1 MKIRTVDLFPIV
13 TPRET
18 GIANQHII
26 VKLASDEGAV
36 GYGEMSDLSH
46 FPRYLVDVPDLERG
60 LREILVG
67 RNPFDLAAI
76 EEVLLRFFPDENHMY
91 STSGMIRCGIDVA
104 LHDLLGHILGQPV
117 YNLLGGRVRDRV
129 RVCYPIFR
137 HRSLAEVEP
146 NLERVA
152 QRLAQGFDLIRLYVG
167 ANLEADELFLR
178 RLRERFERRVSV
190 KSLDF
195 SNLLAWRDAVAAV
208 RRLTPFGVMLVESP
222 CPRSDLDGLAE
233 VRRRVD
239 VPVSEHVYNLAH
251 GYLLLKKGAVDIFNI
266 APYLVG
272 GLRPALRLFAL
283 AEAAG
288 AQCLIGTTQELN
300 LGTAA
305 SAHLG
310 TAVRNLDFP
319 CDPTGPHLYLA
330 DVVREPLRYADG
342 YVHAP
347 SGPGLG
353 PIVDEEK
360 LASLSGVAAWTMG
373 SSIAGVVDRTP
384 AREQGHAEEGDEK

>member
-1 MKIRTVDLFPIV
+1 MKIRTVDLLPIV

-26 VKLASDEGAV
+26 VKITGDEGVV

-60 LREILVG
+60 LRELLVG
-67 RNPFDLAAI
+67 RDPFDLAEI
-76 EEVLLRFFPDENHMY
+76 EEVLLRFFPEENHMY
-91 STSGMIRCGIDVA
+91 STSGIIRCGIDVA
-104 LHDLLGHILGQPV
+104 LHDLLGRVLGQPV
-117 YNLLGGRVRDRV
+117 YNLLGGRMRERV

-137 HRSLAEVEP
+137 QRTLAEVEP

-152 QRLAQGFDLIRLYVG
+152 HKLAQGFDLIRLYVG

-178 RLRERFERRVSV
+178 RLRERFAQRVAV

-195 SNLLAWRDAVAAV
+195 SNLLDWRAAVAAV
-208 RRLTPFGVMLVESP
+208 RRLAPYGVMLVESP

-233 VRRRVD
+233 FRRRVD

-251 GYLLLKKGAVDIFNI
+251 GYLLLQKGAVDIFNI

-288 AQCLIGTTQELN
+288 VRCLIGTTQELSV
-300 LGTAA
+300 GTAA

-310 TAVRNLDFP
+310 VAARNLDFP
-319 CDPTGPHLYLA
+319 CDPTGPHLYTV
-330 DVVREPLRYADG
+330 DVVREPVRYEQG
-342 YVHAP
+342 YLHAP
-347 SGPGLG
+347 SAPGLG
-353 PIVDEEK
+353 VTVDEEK
-360 LASLSGVAAWTMG
+360 LAALRGVATWTMG
-373 SSIAGVVDRTP
+373 SSIAGVVDRTT
-384 AREQGHAEEGDEK
+384 AGGAL